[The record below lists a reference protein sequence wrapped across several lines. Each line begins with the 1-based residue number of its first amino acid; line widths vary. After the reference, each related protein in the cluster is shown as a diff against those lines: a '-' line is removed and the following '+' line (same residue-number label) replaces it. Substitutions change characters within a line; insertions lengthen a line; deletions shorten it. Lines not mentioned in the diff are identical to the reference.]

1 MNLSCKLSGMLKS
14 ILKLKK
20 SDKSKLDLSLINED
34 EYYLRE
40 LRRVFDEKLLL
51 KEIENRNLDIK
62 LAIN

>member
-1 MNLSCKLSGMLKS
+1 MLKS

-51 KEIENRNLDIK
+51 KEIKNRNLDRK